1 MATYKNKRTG
11 AVIATDLKISGG
23 SWELVPEKKETAK
36 AKPKKAKTNPPDE
49 GGSDE

>member
-1 MATYKNKRTG
+1 MATYRNKRTG
-11 AVIATDLKISGG
+11 AVIDTDLKISGG

>member
-11 AVIATDLKISGG
+11 AVIDTDLIISGG
-23 SWELVPEKKETAK
+23 SWELVPEKKATAK
-36 AKPKKAKTNPPDE
+36 TKSKKDKTAPPDE